1 MPLTA
6 NQQRI
11 WGEARA
17 AGFDEEGARVAV
29 AIAQAEG
36 LDATGPGDAG
46 HSAGAF
52 QFYFGMGGPGGVGD
66 VWARALGLS
75 WQAARGVLRA
85 ARFAADGGWRGGPRG
100 GAIRAGRALG
110 LGGADLA
117 RWAGQ
122 AAERPKEGNEESYA
136 TQYRAIW
143 GDPPAL
149 PVDTPGSPPPG

>member
-75 WQAARGVLRA
+75 WQAARGLLLGDP
-85 ARFAADGGWRGGPRG
+85 FAADDWWLRG
-100 GAIRAGRALG
+100 ALG
-110 LGGADLA
+110 VA
-117 RWAGQ
+117 
-122 AAERPKEGNEESYA
+122 
-136 TQYRAIW
+136 
-143 GDPPAL
+143 
-149 PVDTPGSPPPG
+149 